1 MVLGGDDEEERLG
14 RRAVVDPFDLQER
27 YARSLRQYR
36 EWYRTDGSERF
47 RLRYVIELFYAH
59 RDRIDRGA
67 DQEAQVLLEELAFVA
82 EAGAREDPDWCA
94 QMQKVWWARALD
106 DAQQRA
112 ATYRRTALVVGL
124 AERGRAL
131 RRSVP
136 DLVELDDTLCAL
148 LERAHAATLRVRSLR
163 RAADFLGDLRF
174 TTELCEGDI
183 EGRRLHLCRALT
195 RAHAHARRDKHR
207 DRARAFL
214 AELRRYAGR
223 PHAPPLQLIAL
234 TEALRDAALAREVG
248 AFEEL
253 ESRALHP
260 LARHEAKKH
269 YADAVAARRAGAH
282 TEAFLG
288 NGIYRTEME

>member
-36 EWYRTDGSERF
+36 EWYRSDGSERF
-47 RLRYVIELFYAH
+47 RLRYVIELFHAH
-59 RDRIDRGA
+59 RDRLDRGC
-67 DQEAQVLLEELAFVA
+67 DQEAQVLLDELAYVA
-82 EAGAREDPDWCA
+82 EAGGREDPGWCA
-94 QMQKVWWARALD
+94 QTQNVWWARALD

-112 ATYRRTALVVGL
+112 VQCRRVAAVVAF

-136 DLVELDDTLCAL
+136 DLAELDDTLCAL
-148 LERAHAATLRVRSLR
+148 LERAHGATLGVRSLR
-163 RAADFLGDLRF
+163 RAADFLSDLRF
-174 TTELCEGDI
+174 TTELLEGDV
-183 EGRRLHLCRALT
+183 ETRRLHLCRALT
-195 RAHAHARRDKHR
+195 RAHAYARRERHR

-223 PHAPPLQLIAL
+223 PHASPLQLIAL
-234 TEALRDAALAREVG
+234 TEALRDAVLAKEAG

-253 ESRALHP
+253 EARALHP

-269 YADAVAARRAGAH
+269 YAAAVAARRAGSPTH
-282 TEAFLG
+282 AFLG
-288 NGIYRTEME
+288 NGIYRSEME